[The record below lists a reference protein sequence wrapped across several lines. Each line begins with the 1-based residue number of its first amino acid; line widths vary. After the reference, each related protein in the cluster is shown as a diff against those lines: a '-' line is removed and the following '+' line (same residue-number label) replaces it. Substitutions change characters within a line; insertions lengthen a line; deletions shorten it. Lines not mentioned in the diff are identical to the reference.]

1 MARADCALCSPTW
14 RCLRAVEVGG
24 QTPALVRGVGDTWQ
38 PGFLLICSKKVTGG
52 AAVSQTPGEAMGLK
66 MCQVLT
72 SSPC

>member
-1 MARADCALCSPTW
+1 MARADCAMRSPTW

-24 QTPALVRGVGDTWQ
+24 QTSVLVHGVGDTWQ
-38 PGFLLICSKKVTGG
+38 PDSFLICSKKITGG
-52 AAVSQTPGEAMGLK
+52 VAVSQTPGEATGMK